1 MNFYEYTRA
10 IQIQIRRKDKA
21 QVISLWCNITRLE
34 KFKNLQN
41 I

>member
-10 IQIQIRRKDKA
+10 IQIRHKDKA
-21 QVISLWCNITRLE
+21 QVISLWYNITRLE

-41 I
+41 N

>member
-21 QVISLWCNITRLE
+21 QVISLWYNIIRLE